1 VKINSLGLSNIVKDK
16 STSTAQELIQFPA
29 RVVDIILND
38 QHPEVSDGS
47 LEASEALG
55 AIKFRPLHLKVD
67 ESDPTILEVAYP
79 IDSNFKN
86 YPLLNEIV
94 FVTPAPSLD
103 RGEDGQVRN
112 TRYYYK
118 TVINLWNN
126 PHHNAWPDQ
135 LQNPGEPD
143 LGYNFEDK
151 SNVAPLLPSQGDV
164 IIEGR
169 QGQTL
174 RFTGTDFEKKF
185 VEVNDQKPITIIS
198 NGKPGGDPSTP
209 VIENIDDDPASIYM
223 VEDHTVKLT
232 QANEKRDA
240 WDSEPDKA
248 DAYQGAQVLI
258 NSGRLFFNAKEESIL
273 LSGTEA
279 IGGNAKTVS
288 WDGEE
293 YVALDATKVY
303 LGTEAFNERE
313 PVLLGATTQDWMK
326 QLLSELERLGKAL
339 AAVAP
344 AGSSAA
350 GLTQIKTHG
359 ASMAAPLAQI
369 KKAID
374 DLDSLKVFTE

>member
-1 VKINSLGLSNIVKDK
+1 MLDLSFDNIIGNKTRVSNSGKGIF
-16 STSTAQELIQFPA
+16 AG

-38 QHPEVSDGS
+38 QHPEVSDGTY
-47 LEASEALG
+47 EASEALG
-55 AIKFRPLHLKVD
+55 AIKFRVIGNETD
-67 ESDPTILEVAYP
+67 ESDATLLDIAYP
-79 IDSNFKN
+79 INSNFKN

-94 FVTPAPSLD
+94 LIFNAPSLD
-103 RGEDGQVRN
+103 RGEDQTMN
-112 TRYYYK
+112 TRFYYQ
-118 TVINLWNN
+118 TIVNLWNT
-126 PHHNAWPDQ
+126 PHHNAWPDEK
-135 LQNPGEPD
+135 QNPGDPD

-151 SNVAPLLPSQGDV
+151 ANVAPLQPAQGDV

-169 QGQTL
+169 QGQSI

-185 VEVNDQKPITIIS
+185 VETNDQKPITIIS
-198 NGKPGGDPSTP
+198 NGKIGATPDTP
-209 VIENIDDDPASIYM
+209 VVENIDDDPASIYL

-240 WDSEPDKA
+240 WESEPDKA

-258 NSGRLFFNAKEESIL
+258 NSGRLFFNAKDESIL
-273 LSGTEA
+273 LSATEA
-279 IGGNAKTVS
+279 IGGNAKTIS
-288 WDGEE
+288 FDGED

-303 LGTEAFNERE
+303 LGTEAFGERE
-313 PVLLGATTQDWMK
+313 PVLLGATTQDWMR

-350 GLTQIKTHG
+350 GLTQIKSHG
-359 ASMAAPLAQI
+359 ASMGAPLAQI

-374 DLDSLKVFTE
+374 DLDSIKVFTE

>member
-1 VKINSLGLSNIVKDK
+1 MYKFNTGFDNYTLGKNSQGDVVASVIPV
-16 STSTAQELIQFPA
+16 
-29 RVVDIILND
+29 RVVDIILD
-38 QHPEVSDGS
+38 DTHPEWETYGKM
-47 LEASEALG
+47 EALG
-55 AIKFRPLHLKVD
+55 AIKYRVVGEYQD
-67 ESDPTILEVAYP
+67 ESDPTLLDIAYP
-79 IDSNFKN
+79 INSNFKN

-94 FVTPAPSLD
+94 LLTAAPALD
-103 RGEDGQVRN
+103 RDEANSNNSRS
-112 TRYYYK
+112 YY
-118 TVINLWNN
+118 TTIVNIWNN
-126 PHHNAWPDQ
+126 PHVNAFPDTKQ
-135 LQNPGEPD
+135 GIEE

-151 SNVAPLLPSQGDV
+151 ANVAPLQPFQGDL

-174 RFTGTDFEKKF
+174 RFTGVDHDQMF
-185 VEVNDQKPITIIS
+185 VENNDQKAITIFS
-198 NGKPGGDPSTP
+198 NGKVGASPDATI
-209 VIENIDDDPASIYM
+209 VENIDDDPASIYM
-223 VEDHTVKLT
+223 VEDHIVKLT

-240 WDSEPDKA
+240 WSSEPDKA

>member
-1 VKINSLGLSNIVKDK
+1 MITTKVGLNLNPLKGIN
-16 STSTAQELIQFPA
+16 TTPA
-29 RVVDIILND
+29 SKRMLFGRVVDIILNN
-38 QHPEVSDGS
+38 QHPEVTSGKLD
-47 LEASEALG
+47 ATEALG
-55 AIKFRPLHLKVD
+55 AIKFREISKLQSEEDAEVLD
-67 ESDPTILEVAYP
+67 VAYP
-79 IDSNFKN
+79 INSNFKN

-94 FVTPAPSLD
+94 IIIPAPAINRD
-103 RGEDGQVRN
+103 ENQVN
-112 TRYYYK
+112 ATRFYYQ
-118 TVINLWNN
+118 TVVNMWNS
-126 PHHNAWPDQ
+126 PHHNAFPDTK
-135 LQNPGEPD
+135 QNPGDPD

-151 SNVAPLLPSQGDV
+151 GNVAPLLPSQGDV

-169 QGQTL
+169 QGQTIRL
-174 RFTGTDFEKKF
+174 TGTDFEKKF
-185 VEVNDQKPITIIS
+185 VETNDQKAITIIS
-198 NGKPGGDPSTP
+198 NGKIGADANTP
-209 VIENIDDDPASIYM
+209 VVENIDDDPASIYM

-248 DAYQGAQVLI
+248 DTYQGSQILI

-303 LGTEAFNERE
+303 LGTEAFGERE
-313 PVLLGATTQDWMK
+313 PVLLGATTQDWMR

-339 AAVAP
+339 AAVVP

-350 GLTQIKTHG
+350 GLTQIKSHG